1 MTRAQRFRY
10 EMFVRVRD
18 FGAAH
23 IALFPEKSRI
33 GQAFARVAAE
43 VNAIEEHRKNQVLST
58 SEARRVKATT
68 RAAVFNY
75 MKTVALAARRVT
87 QPDVKENPFRVPSR
101 RNLELELT
109 TARAFIEQAERRQGE
124 FVDFGLPP
132 TFLSDFRSLVNNLQ
146 YAVDG
151 RLGSRALRKKAKAG
165 TESAIARSGE
175 VIRDLDALVAIAL
188 RDDPDTFAAW
198 GAARRIEA
206 LGSSSRT
213 VKNAASVAVSA
224 GAPVVEPAEGPAID
238 AVSQLVVEVPA
249 VAQLLAQSPTV
260 APVSRA
266 VAEPAPT
273 ASLATAVTTEAAAP
287 TLVPPLEQVLGRAS

>member
-1 MTRAQRFRY
+1 
-10 EMFVRVRD
+10 
-18 FGAAH
+18 
-23 IALFPEKSRI
+23 
-33 GQAFARVAAE
+33 VAAE